1 MKLFTVCVVTRF
13 SFGCPPGCLMK
24 INSHGVSLNLLLLS
38 PIVQALYSVTLQT
51 LEQISFKSHK
61 YNMSYIITYQ
71 NMLIYY
77 ILKSKEIHVMESIG
91 KNLNRWCHN
100 FPLHVFCC
108 LKCPHKK
115 FSTVHNQPETFLWR
129 SSVSHL
135 WGIYV
140 SAKSLPSPQIITL
153 SSSCPACMTIG
164 SDSCGVL
171 WSCKITTWKFI
182 TKRLGNVLADALSR
196 LTYY

>member
-1 MKLFTVCVVTRF
+1 
-13 SFGCPPGCLMK
+13 MK

-91 KNLNRWCHN
+91 KNLNR
-100 FPLHVFCC
+100 
-108 LKCPHKK
+108 
-115 FSTVHNQPETFLWR
+115 
-129 SSVSHL
+129 
-135 WGIYV
+135 
-140 SAKSLPSPQIITL
+140 
-153 SSSCPACMTIG
+153 
-164 SDSCGVL
+164 
-171 WSCKITTWKFI
+171 
-182 TKRLGNVLADALSR
+182 
-196 LTYY
+196 

>member
-1 MKLFTVCVVTRF
+1 MCVFIWYFVHEAALNLSTQLFVQVKLPGCTLWRVCVCETVQSCSNQNTHKRLILYLQATWHIKLFTVCVVTRF

-91 KNLNRWCHN
+91 KNLNR
-100 FPLHVFCC
+100 
-108 LKCPHKK
+108 
-115 FSTVHNQPETFLWR
+115 
-129 SSVSHL
+129 
-135 WGIYV
+135 
-140 SAKSLPSPQIITL
+140 
-153 SSSCPACMTIG
+153 
-164 SDSCGVL
+164 
-171 WSCKITTWKFI
+171 
-182 TKRLGNVLADALSR
+182 
-196 LTYY
+196 